1 MLVGQALALMHMDP
15 RYLQSR
21 GRVPVE
27 HVLSNLEMLLG
38 QERLVELL
46 APRSRGWDRELEGR
60 KIREEV
66 DRAPHGLVVFQAHI
80 A

>member
-1 MLVGQALALMHMDP
+1 
-15 RYLQSR
+15 
-21 GRVPVE
+21 
-27 HVLSNLEMLLG
+27 MLLG